1 MTTSSFT
8 ESDVLRLERTLNIRE
23 QIIDN
28 LLKNSLPTKARDVD
42 SFVNL
47 LESVDRSIIAKAKVN
62 ADEAKNKVDE
72 ATKGL
77 LGELLETLHNSDSSA
92 KTRTIDVNVSV
103 VEPPVF
109 QPRNLDISEGELIMK
124 QDKMNMDE
132 ILNRSK

>member
-1 MTTSSFT
+1 MTTSSFS
-8 ESDVLRLERTLNIRE
+8 ELDVLRLERTLNIRE

-77 LGELLETLHNSDSSA
+77 LGELLETLHKSDSSA

>member
-8 ESDVLRLERTLNIRE
+8 ELDVLRLERTLNIRE

-77 LGELLETLHNSDSSA
+77 LGELLETLHKSDSSA